1 MRGGMVNP
9 DVVNARTS
17 YSEHANFRE
26 IFPVSGRFL
35 YFKNPFKYAG
45 GFNLNHKTV
54 HAAASAPRANRIF
67 LRHINGLFEH

>member
-1 MRGGMVNP
+1 MVKP
-9 DVVNARTS
+9 GVVNARTS
-17 YSEHANFRE
+17 CSEHADFRE

-54 HAAASAPRANRIF
+54 HPAASAPRGDHIF
-67 LRHINGLFEH
+67 LRHINGLLGH